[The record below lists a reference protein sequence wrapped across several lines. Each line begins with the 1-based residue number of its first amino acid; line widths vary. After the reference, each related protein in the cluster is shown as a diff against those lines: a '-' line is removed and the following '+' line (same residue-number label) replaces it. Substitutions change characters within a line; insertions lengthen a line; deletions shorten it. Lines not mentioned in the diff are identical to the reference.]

1 MGPGQFSELYIR
13 CQIENVILV
22 GPISQMSKVRHRE
35 VKQLGQDCST
45 NKGQS
50 QGSHPAREVPESVF
64 LTTHLCHLYH
74 LPSVGCNSWF
84 WEAFNYLIHF
94 LFLFFCLVLHYGRA
108 QEYCFVI
115 IINCQLEQ
123 GYLFLLCQEQPCHAG
138 LSVTVIN
145 KVCISQAR

>member
-84 WEAFNYLIHF
+84 
-94 LFLFFCLVLHYGRA
+94 
-108 QEYCFVI
+108 
-115 IINCQLEQ
+115 
-123 GYLFLLCQEQPCHAG
+123 
-138 LSVTVIN
+138 
-145 KVCISQAR
+145 